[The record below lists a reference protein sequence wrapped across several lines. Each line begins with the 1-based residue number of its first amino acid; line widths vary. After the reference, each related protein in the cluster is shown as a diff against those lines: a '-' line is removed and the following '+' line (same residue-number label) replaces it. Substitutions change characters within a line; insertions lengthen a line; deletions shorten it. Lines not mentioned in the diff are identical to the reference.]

1 LFLYSQNQKTETIP
15 TDNLSEK
22 EKIDNYFKDKEL
34 LYETML
40 SDIGYNVSIGIYDD
54 TSDWC
59 LRGTSRCDDKEIKID
74 CNDCR
79 CMELVDN
86 IVPLMVM
93 GISEQVDSLI

>member
-1 LFLYSQNQKTETIP
+1 
-15 TDNLSEK
+15 
-22 EKIDNYFKDKEL
+22 
-34 LYETML
+34 ML

-74 CNDCR
+74 CKDCK